1 MNQKSKVYFTTFR
14 TTGANNILQKLKNLV
29 SEAGLAT
36 IDFENKFAAIKIH
49 LGEPGNLAYLRPNYA
64 KVIVDMI
71 KEAGGNPFLTDCNTL
86 YVGRRKNALEHL
98 DAAYENG
105 YNPFVTGCHVI
116 IADGLKGTDDIEVP
130 VEDGDYVENAKI
142 GRAIMDADIII
153 SMTHFKGHEDT
164 GFGGTLKNIGMGSGS
179 RRGKMEMHS
188 SSKPYVKEKKCRSCE
203 MCSKICAMKAI
214 SYGGDEGK
222 ASINPDLCVGCGR
235 CVGIC
240 PFDAISP
247 KFDESREILTK
258 KIAEYTKAVVAGRPQ
273 FHISFVMDVSPNCD
287 CHVENDLPII
297 QDVGIFASIDPVA
310 LDVACADACNKAP
323 IISGSYLD
331 EQIHQQHVSDSREE
345 DCFALTHP
353 GTDWK
358 ICIDHAVKLGLGS
371 KEYEI
376 IEV

>member
-1 MNQKSKVYFTTFR
+1 V
-14 TTGANNILQKLKNLV
+14 NI
-29 SEAGLAT
+29 
-36 IDFENKFAAIKIH
+36 
-49 LGEPGNLAYLRPNYA
+49 AYLRPNFS
-64 KVIVDMI
+64 KVIVDVI
-71 KEAGGNPFLTDCNTL
+71 RAKGVKPFLTDCNTL
-86 YVGRRKNALEHL
+86 YVGRRKNALEHM

-116 IADGLKGTDDIEVP
+116 IADGLKGTDDVEVP
-130 VEDGDYVENAKI
+130 VVGGEYIRDAKI
-142 GRAIMDADIII
+142 GRAIMDADVII

-188 SSKPYVKEKKCRSCE
+188 SSKPFVKEKKCRSCE
-203 MCSKICAMKAI
+203 VCSKICAMNAI

-247 KFDESREILTK
+247 KYDESKDILNK
-258 KIAEYTKAVVAGRPQ
+258 KIAEYTKAVVDGRPQ

-297 QDVGIFASIDPVA
+297 QDVGIFASVDPVA

-323 IISGSYLD
+323 IIAGSYLD
-331 EQIHQQHVSDSREE
+331 ERIHEHHVSDPE
-345 DCFALTHP
+345 DQDRFTMTHP
-353 GTDWK
+353 ETNWK
-358 ICIDHAVKLGLGS
+358 VAIDHGVKIGLGN
-371 KEYEI
+371 KKYEI
-376 IEV
+376 VEV